1 MSDIYTKE
9 KRSQIMSRVKNK
21 NTKPEVQVK
30 HLLCELGYKQ
40 YRLSTKQ
47 LSCRPDVVFVRMKKA
62 IFVNGCFWHGHT
74 CKKAHLP
81 EKNHEFWQNK
91 IEINKKRDLRNFVE
105 LQSKG
110 WKYLVIW
117 ECELKKKGEMEL
129 KNKIND
135 FMRV

>member
-1 MSDIYTKE
+1 MSK
-9 KRSQIMSRVKNK
+9 VKNK

-47 LSCRPDVVFVRMKKA
+47 LSCRPDVVFVGIKKA
-62 IFVNGCFWHGHT
+62 IFVNGCFWHGHI

-81 EKNHEFWQNK
+81 EKNHEFWKSK
-91 IEINKKRDLRNFVE
+91 IEINKKRDLRNYME
-105 LQSKG
+105 LRSKG

-117 ECELKKKGEMEL
+117 ECELKKKCEMEL

-135 FMRV
+135 FMMV